1 MSAYGQRGGTAGTE
15 AVRVRPGEEVAS
27 ATSAKA
33 GRSSGA
39 WVLAAAILGS
49 SMAFV
54 DGTVVNV
61 ALPILQQAL
70 QADVAE
76 VQWVVE
82 AYALLLSALLLVGGS
97 LGDRYG
103 RKRIF
108 GVGVL
113 VFGAAS
119 AACGVAP
126 GIGWLTAARAVQ
138 GVGGALLVPGSLA
151 LIGASFPP
159 ERRGRA
165 IGTWSAFTAIAGGAG
180 PVLGG
185 WLAQN
190 VSWRWIFYVNVPLA
204 AAVLVILATRVAE
217 SRDDGAGAEPPDV
230 AGAVLATLG
239 LGGLTLALVESARLG
254 WRSPLILGG
263 ATGGVLALAA
273 FVVVERRARA
283 PMVPPELF
291 RSRTFTGANLLTLLL
306 YAALSGTMFFLPFDL
321 IDVQGYGAAKAGAV
335 FLPFIAL
342 IFLLSRW
349 SGGLV
354 DRFGARLPLTVGP
367 LIAAAGIA
375 LFALPGIGGGYW
387 TTFFPAVLVMGLG
400 MSIAVAPLTTAVMG
414 AVEARHAGAASG
426 INNAVS
432 RAAGLLAVAAFGLVA
447 VSAFGAALPDRLAAH
462 HVPADVAA
470 AVSGQRVRLAAASA
484 PAAASAGDRASAA
497 RAVDEAFVHAFR
509 IVMLTAAALAAAGA
523 LVAYLTIDPA
533 RPARSASSVSPPAG

>member
-1 MSAYGQRGGTAGTE
+1 MSTAAAHAPCDEGVIRAAPAPAAE
-15 AVRVRPGEEVAS
+15 PR
-27 ATSAKA
+27 
-33 GRSSGA
+33 SGA
-39 WVLAAAILGS
+39 WVLAAAVLGS

-61 ALPILQQAL
+61 ALPILQRAL
-70 QADVAE
+70 RADVAG

-103 RKRIF
+103 RKRVF
-108 GVGVL
+108 GAGVL
-113 VFGAAS
+113 LFGAAS

-126 GIGWLTAARAVQ
+126 TIGWLIAGRAVQ

-151 LIGASFPP
+151 LISASFPP

-165 IGTWSAFTAIAGGAG
+165 IGTWSGFTAIAGGAG

-185 WLAQN
+185 WLAQE
-190 VSWRWIFYVNVPLA
+190 VSWRWIFFINVPLA
-204 AAVLVILATRVAE
+204 AAVLLILAVHVDE
-217 SRDDGAGAEPPDV
+217 SRDDRAAREPLDV

-239 LGGLTLALVESARLG
+239 LGGVTLALVESARLG
-254 WRSPLILGG
+254 WRSPVIVAG
-263 ATGGVLALAA
+263 AAGGVLALAA
-273 FVVVERRARA
+273 FVVAERRARA

-291 RSRTFTGANLLTLLL
+291 RSRTFAGANLLTLLL
-306 YAALSGTMFFLPFDL
+306 YAALSGTMFFLPFNL
-321 IDVQGYGAAKAGAV
+321 IDVQGYGAAAAGAV
-335 FLPFIAL
+335 FLPFIVL
-342 IFLLSRW
+342 MFLLSRW

-367 LIAAAGIA
+367 LVAAAGIA
-375 LFALPGIGGGYW
+375 LFAVPGIGGGYW
-387 TTFFPAVLVMGLG
+387 RTFFPAVAVLGLG

-426 INNAVS
+426 VNNAVS

-447 VSAFGAALPDRLAAH
+447 LGAFAAALPDRLAAH
-462 HVPADVAA
+462 RVPA
-470 AVSGQRVRLAAASA
+470 AVSRAIQAQTARLAAAAPPASA
-484 PAAASAGDRASAA
+484 PPSVRAAAD

-509 IVMLTAAALAAAGA
+509 IVMLTAAGLAAASSA
-523 LVAYLTIDPA
+523 VAWAMIGPE
-533 RPARSASSVSPPAG
+533 RPARSSASTPPAG

>member
-1 MSAYGQRGGTAGTE
+1 MRSPCDEGVIRGG
-15 AVRVRPGEEVAS
+15 
-27 ATSAKA
+27 KA
-33 GRSSGA
+33 PAETQGGGG

-61 ALPILQQAL
+61 ALPILQRAL
-70 QADVAE
+70 HADVAG

-82 AYALLLSALLLVGGS
+82 SYALLLSALLLVGGS

-108 GVGVL
+108 GLGVMI
-113 VFGAAS
+113 FGASS
-119 AACGVAP
+119 AACGLAP
-126 GIGWLTAARAVQ
+126 TIGWLIAARAVQ

-151 LIGASFPP
+151 LISASFPP

-165 IGTWSAFTAIAGGAG
+165 IGTWSGFTAIAGGAG

-185 WLAQN
+185 WLAEN

-204 AAVLVILATRVAE
+204 AAVLAILLLRVTE
-217 SRDDGAGAEPPDV
+217 SRDDSAANEPLDV

-239 LGGLTLALVESARLG
+239 LGGVTLALVESARLG
-254 WRSPLILGG
+254 WRSPVILAAGLGG
-263 ATGGVLALAA
+263 ILALVGFVAA
-273 FVVVERRARA
+273 ERRARA

-291 RSRTFTGANLLTLLL
+291 RSRTFAGANLLTLLL
-306 YAALSGTMFFLPFDL
+306 YAALSGTMFFLPFNL
-321 IDVQGYGAAKAGAV
+321 IDVQGYGATAAGAV
-335 FLPFIAL
+335 FLPFIL
-342 IFLLSRW
+342 LMFVLSRW

-354 DRFGARLPLTVGP
+354 DRFGARLPLTIGP
-367 LIAAAGIA
+367 LVAAAGIA
-375 LFALPGIGGGYW
+375 LFARPGIGGSYW
-387 TTFFPAVLVMGLG
+387 TTFFPAVTVMGLG

-432 RAAGLLAVAAFGLVA
+432 RAAGLLSVAAFGIIAL
-447 VSAFGAALPDRLAAH
+447 SSFGAALPGRLQAH
-462 HVPADVAA
+462 RVPGNVAA
-470 AVSGQRVRLAAASA
+470 SVDSQRTRLAAAAAPESA
-484 PAAASAGDRASAA
+484 PPQVRAAAE

-509 IVMLTAAALAAAGA
+509 VVMLTAAALAAASS
-523 LVAYLTIDPA
+523 LVAWLLIDPS
-533 RPARSASSVSPPAG
+533 RPKRDAPSTPAG